1 MDAQR
6 PSGYI
11 VTVLDRSGSGMSLAP
26 TIFHERW
33 WLDAA
38 SSDEARDVTVEQG
51 GRVVGFL
58 PYHRLRRRF
67 GLSSIGQPPL
77 TYALGPAIAAL
88 PDGRP
93 PAIQKRIAITRDLI
107 RALPSA
113 LHVSFRLHG
122 GVSDTLAFEAEGFA
136 CRLDYTVEIEP
147 NTEAALWRA
156 MRDKTRNV
164 IRRAEECLQVR
175 EIDDADAFLDFYA
188 ENLRRRDRTN
198 AYARPVAL
206 RVIGEARARR
216 SGLILGAT
224 DRAGALQAAIL
235 TVWDHRSAY
244 YLMST
249 RRPDS
254 ASGANSL
261 LIWHALR
268 QASANAR
275 VLDMAGLHV
284 RRGELPNML
293 LLTGFGG
300 TVTPR
305 YFVERST
312 RLVAA
317 ARAFAR

>member
-1 MDAQR
+1 
-6 PSGYI
+6 
-11 VTVLDRSGSGMSLAP
+11 MSLAP
-26 TIFHERW
+26 TVFHERW

-38 SSDEARDVTVEQG
+38 SSDEAREVAVEQG
-51 GRVVGFL
+51 GRIVGRMPF
-58 PYHRLRRRF
+58 HRLRRRF

-77 TYALGPAIAAL
+77 TYALGPAIASL
-88 PDGRP
+88 PDGRL

-107 RALPSA
+107 RALPKA

-122 GVSDTLAFEAEGFA
+122 GVSDTLAFEAEGFR

-147 NTEAALWRA
+147 DTEAALWRA

-164 IRRAEECLQVR
+164 IRRAEERLLVQD
-175 EIDDADAFLDFYA
+175 IDDIDAFLDFYA
-188 ENLRRRDRTN
+188 ENLDRRNRTN
-198 AYARPVAL
+198 AYERPVAH
-206 RVIGEARARR
+206 RVIHEACARR

-224 DRAGALQAAIL
+224 DQAGALQAAIL

-254 ASGANSL
+254 ESGANSL

-268 QASANAR
+268 QAAASGR

-284 RRGELPNML
+284 RQGQLPNML

-300 TVTPR
+300 ALKPR
-305 YFVERST
+305 YFVDRST